1 ELSNFTEQL
10 NKLLIDNLD
19 QKFFSQAGMPL
30 KEERNDG
37 EGNNYQGQRGTLSML
52 IDWMEQTVTHDPNGL
67 VASAAAILREIRKT
81 RSNVAHTLRVN
92 EYNPATWTE
101 QRRLVVESYL
111 AVRTVRQLLQSHP
124 RAVLV
129 PVPEALE
136 EPR

>member
-1 ELSNFTEQL
+1 EMNLVNEICDTIGYPRLFRNLYEGEDRPTDYGYLIRPTKRELSNFTEQL

-67 VASAAAILREIRKT
+67 VASAAAIL
-81 RSNVAHTLRVN
+81 
-92 EYNPATWTE
+92 
-101 QRRLVVESYL
+101 
-111 AVRTVRQLLQSHP
+111 
-124 RAVLV
+124 
-129 PVPEALE
+129 
-136 EPR
+136 